1 MPLYPD
7 YWWQDSIPRIDDTVL
22 EEQPLRG
29 HWMTQNTYRFTHPV
43 SGRHQD
49 MVFPGADR
57 LDQDVLDR
65 LIHDQERRA
74 MHELASPVKD
84 GKVTKERISRRM
96 TLIKG
101 RETAVK
107 ERWY

>member
-29 HWMTQNTYRFTHPV
+29 YWVTPQQYRFVHPV
-43 SGRHQD
+43 TQRKQD
-49 MVFPGADR
+49 MVFPNAVNADP
-57 LDQDVLDR
+57 DVLDR